1 MLLETILDILRT
13 DYGLSATTYDNAM
26 LTRMINKAVKT
37 ISEYYPLV
45 EIGHINTVAGQ
56 TRYTV
61 TDSNL
66 IKLKQVYYTQESTS
80 LFNDP
85 EIKTNL
91 DISSSLSTFYP
102 SQTVELIQ
110 RLDIIRKLNPKDAEI
125 VAADKFDLIPTPTSV
140 VTVYYEY
147 EKYRTI
153 TEIPDM
159 FEDDLINLVF
169 YKLGDKTFKESAY
182 LQGGNKY
189 NFDRRG
195 NISVD
200 KETVDGVKN
209 RNSAYNEII
218 KSIKLKVMKL

>member
-1 MLLETILDILRT
+1 MQLATIIDILRT
-13 DYGLSATTYDNAM
+13 DYKLSASTYDNTT

-37 ISEYYPLV
+37 ISELYPFV
-45 EIGHINTVAGQ
+45 DVSYITTVPNQ
-56 TRYTV
+56 TRYSITN
-61 TDSNL
+61 SSL
-66 IKLKQVYYTQESTS
+66 IKIKAVYYSQESITDV
-80 LFNDP
+80 FGDAD
-85 EIKTNL
+85 IKVSMPQN
-91 DISSSLSTFYP
+91 LSTFYP

-110 RLDIIRKLNPKDAEI
+110 RLEIIRKLNPSDADI
-125 VAADKFDLIPTPTSV
+125 VAADKFDLIPTPTEV
-140 VTVYYEY
+140 KKVYYEF
-147 EKYRTI
+147 ERYRSI

-169 YKLGDKTFKESAY
+169 YNLGDKTFKDAAY

-200 KETVDGVKN
+200 KGTVDGAKQ
-209 RNSAYNEII
+209 RRDMHTDII